1 MTPRSS
7 ACILLDMETAKIAF
21 DAQHF
26 GNGQALTRVYKVSL
40 QAEWRTFNS
49 ALVPLMHELEA
60 ARKAESKARI
70 TRMLQ
75 VAARP
80 AWFE

>member
-1 MTPRSS
+1 MIPRSS
-7 ACILLDMETAKIAF
+7 ACILLDMERAKEAF
-21 DAQHF
+21 DHACFDGHTLTAARKTF
-26 GNGQALTRVYKVSL
+26 LLFAWYALNR
-40 QAEWRTFNS
+40 E
-49 ALVPLMHELEA
+49 LVPLMHELEA

-75 VAARP
+75 VSARP